1 MNRIVSL
8 QGVQFP
14 PGIGLLVLV
23 SLRGAAAAVGS
34 VFLSCFVQRGL
45 RVPRVLLLLCARE
58 LLAR

>member
-1 MNRIVSL
+1 MSL
-8 QGVQFP
+8 QGVQFNP
-14 PGIGLLVLV
+14 GLLNLNLV

-34 VFLSCFVQRGL
+34 VCLSYFMQRGL

>member
-1 MNRIVSL
+1 MDPTL
-8 QGVQFP
+8 HQVQFLT
-14 PGIGLLVLV
+14 GLQSLILV

>member
-1 MNRIVSL
+1 MDL

-14 PGIGLLVLV
+14 PGLQSLDLVSLNGAELLLVLF
-23 SLRGAAAAVGS
+23 
-34 VFLSCFVQRGL
+34 FLSCFVQRGL

>member
-14 PGIGLLVLV
+14 PGLNMLMLV

-34 VFLSCFVQRGL
+34 VFFVLFCAAGL
-45 RVPRVLLLLCARE
+45 EGAARVAAVVCA
-58 LLAR
+58 

>member
-1 MNRIVSL
+1 MAL

-14 PGIGLLVLV
+14 PGLQTLNLV

>member
-1 MNRIVSL
+1 MDI

-14 PGIGLLVLV
+14 PGLQNLNLV

-34 VFLSCFVQRGL
+34 VSLSCFVQRGL

>member
-1 MNRIVSL
+1 MNL

-14 PGIGLLVLV
+14 SSLESLDLV

-34 VFLSCFVQRGL
+34 VFLCCFVQRGL
-45 RVPRVLLLLCARE
+45 RVLRVLLLLCARE